1 MFKNLNILT
10 MIEYLLVEIDKL
22 TPVEE
27 IYEKYCEELYKISK
41 LNFNLTYTTFR
52 QKFIMKI
59 TSMRKSEI
67 IEFCRREGFIIEI
80 KKIEKVL
87 GRKIENEEY
96 EELL

>member
-1 MFKNLNILT
+1 MFYNLTVLT
-10 MIEYLLVEIDKL
+10 LIEYLLVEIDKL

-67 IEFCRREGFIIEI
+67 IEFCEKEGFIIEI
-80 KKIEKVL
+80 KKIEEVL
-87 GRKIENEEY
+87 NRQIVKDDY
-96 EELL
+96 D

>member
-10 MIEYLLVEIDKL
+10 IIEYLIAEIDKL
-22 TPVEE
+22 TPMEK
-27 IYEKYCEELYKISK
+27 IYETYCEELYKISK

-67 IEFCRREGFIIEI
+67 IEFCEKESFIIEI
-80 KKIEKVL
+80 KKIEEVL
-87 GRKIENEEY
+87 KRKMVREDY
-96 EELL
+96 DL

>member
-1 MFKNLNILT
+1 MFYNLNVLT
-10 MIEYLLVEIDKL
+10 LIEYLLVEIDKL

-67 IEFCRREGFIIEI
+67 IEFCEREGFVIEI
-80 KKIEKVL
+80 KKIEEVL
-87 GRKIENEEY
+87 NREIVNDDY
-96 EELL
+96 D

>member
-10 MIEYLLVEIDKL
+10 LIEYLLVEIDKL

-67 IEFCRREGFIIEI
+67 IEFCEREGFVIEI
-80 KKIEKVL
+80 KKIEEVL
-87 GRKIENEEY
+87 NREIVNDDY
-96 EELL
+96 D